1 MAMDLYGDKIAKI
14 FLYDIRPIDKS
25 VIDFVPQ
32 DKIVIAEN
40 WEQAYVDADV
50 FITATVSKASYIDI
64 EPKKGSLQLNV
75 SLRDYKTDIFEYVKD
90 SIIVDDWEEI
100 CREKTDIEMMHLE
113 KGLEEKDT
121 KSIIDMVVDNCMA
134 NYPAGVPIM
143 FNPMGMAVF
152 DMAVGTYYLK
162 EARSKGV
169 GQELE

>member
-1 MAMDLYGDKIAKI
+1 
-14 FLYDIRPIDKS
+14 
-25 VIDFVPQ
+25 
-32 DKIVIAEN
+32 
-40 WEQAYVDADV
+40 
-50 FITATVSKASYIDI
+50 
-64 EPKKGSLQLNV
+64 V

-134 NYPAGVPIM
+134 DYPAEVPIM

-152 DMAVGTYYLK
+152 DMAVGTYYVR
-162 EARSKGV
+162 EAQKKGV